1 MSATNCL
8 NHGTALLS
16 EQASGRVGKWQH
28 ELACEWWVW
37 WDGLRLTGTQSEW
50 ASGLESGWARAC
62 KAESECSG
70 QAGVVVRWA

>member
-16 EQASGRVGKWQH
+16 EQASGRVGKWRH

-37 WDGLRLTGTQSEW
+37 WDGLRFDWNTERVGEWVGEWVGTCMY
-50 ASGLESGWARAC
+50 G
-62 KAESECSG
+62 
-70 QAGVVVRWA
+70 